1 MVEGFTGPAEFIARR
16 QAEFV
21 VEIAFLDFSCRC
33 PKRCQRRQ
41 YLAGQDAGQDEAAGD
56 DDGAGRADD
65 EQEQHL
71 HDALGHAFADAA
83 FSDERRIAG
92 SDDRRPAVG
101 GRVAEKETV
110 AVPGHDR
117 LLAMG
122 FFQDPVGQT
131 IKVDARR
138 DIGDLVV
145 ADDGRG
151 NAQVFQ
157 DPAVFAHILDL

>member
-16 QAEFV
+16 QAELI

-92 SDDRRPAVG
+92 SDDRRPAVW

-110 AVPGHDR
+110 AVPGHVPSAGHGLFSGPCR
-117 LLAMG
+117 
-122 FFQDPVGQT
+122 PVR
-131 IKVDARR
+131 KSRC
-138 DIGDLVV
+138 
-145 ADDGRG
+145 
-151 NAQVFQ
+151 
-157 DPAVFAHILDL
+157 PA

>member
-1 MVEGFTGPAEFIARR
+1 
-16 QAEFV
+16 
-21 VEIAFLDFSCRC
+21 
-33 PKRCQRRQ
+33 
-41 YLAGQDAGQDEAAGD
+41 
-56 DDGAGRADD
+56 
-65 EQEQHL
+65 
-71 HDALGHAFADAA
+71 
-83 FSDERRIAG
+83 
-92 SDDRRPAVG
+92 
-101 GRVAEKETV
+101 
-110 AVPGHDR
+110 
-117 LLAMG
+117 MG